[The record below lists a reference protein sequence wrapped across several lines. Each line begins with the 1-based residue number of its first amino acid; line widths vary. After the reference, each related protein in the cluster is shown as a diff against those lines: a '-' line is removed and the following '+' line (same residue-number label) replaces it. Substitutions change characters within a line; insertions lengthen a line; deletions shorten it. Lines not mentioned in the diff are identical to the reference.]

1 MRYYVRL
8 VFENR
13 VMNPP
18 FICGTITEAQQFK
31 KRYEREGFEATI
43 YEIEL
48 MNIDENENPSYLGGY
63 VE

>member
-31 KRYEREGFEATI
+31 KRYGREGFEATI

-48 MNIDENENPSYLGGY
+48 MSIDENENSSYLGGY

>member
-48 MNIDENENPSYLGGY
+48 VP
-63 VE
+63 VEEVK